1 MSRVYELAKELNK
14 SNKEIL
20 DFLKSKNIEL
30 KSHMSNVDESQAD
43 MVRANYRKGN
53 VSSAGGN
60 AAKQED
66 GEKPKKKIIQVFRPQ
81 NASHMPEH
89 RQKPQRQANDSQEQ
103 KNNEKRQNNRQGENR
118 GTQESM
124 RQENRNNRPNN
135 NRYNNNNGNGEGR
148 PNNNRYNSNNNGENR
163 SNNRNNGDNRSNNRY
178 NGNNN
183 GERSNNRYN
192 GNNNG
197 ERSNGRYNG
206 NNNGERSN
214 GRYNGNKMERVPMD
228 VLAEITMESVPTI
241 VSEEETKAEESRA
254 ASLMHRSWSL

>member
-183 GERSNNRYN
+183 G
-192 GNNNG
+192 
-197 ERSNGRYNG
+197 
-206 NNNGERSN
+206 
-214 GRYNGNKMERVPMD
+214 
-228 VLAEITMESVPTI
+228 
-241 VSEEETKAEESRA
+241 
-254 ASLMHRSWSL
+254 

>member
-103 KNNEKRQNNRQGENR
+103 KNNEKRQYNRQ
-118 GTQESM
+118 
-124 RQENRNNRPNN
+124 
-135 NRYNNNNGNGEGR
+135 
-148 PNNNRYNSNNNGENR
+148 
-163 SNNRNNGDNRSNNRY
+163 
-178 NGNNN
+178 
-183 GERSNNRYN
+183 
-192 GNNNG
+192 
-197 ERSNGRYNG
+197 
-206 NNNGERSN
+206 
-214 GRYNGNKMERVPMD
+214 
-228 VLAEITMESVPTI
+228 
-241 VSEEETKAEESRA
+241 
-254 ASLMHRSWSL
+254 